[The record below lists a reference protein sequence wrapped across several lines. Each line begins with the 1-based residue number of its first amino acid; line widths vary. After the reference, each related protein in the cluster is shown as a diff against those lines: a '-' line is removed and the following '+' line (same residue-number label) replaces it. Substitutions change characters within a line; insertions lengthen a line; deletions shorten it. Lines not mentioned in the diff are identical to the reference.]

1 MDASSQYVWNIK
13 FINEIEKRPGIW
25 NKSIKSR
32 DSQKRLWEDL
42 SQVFNNKS
50 VDSLKRKYK
59 NLKQKFYQQL
69 STIPQTNNEYDID
82 PRSFESDWPHYEQ
95 MLFLLNEFE
104 TKKLEKRKSPS
115 PEEVPVTKKKRV
127 EKIVENLT
135 EKNSAEKQT
144 QPDVHNISSE
154 NMLKEETRENI
165 LKEETP
171 TEIMV
176 RPDILPVP
184 SADDGLYHFLMGLYS
199 SMNELDPIRKINVQA
214 RIYTM
219 LSQEVTAAAKK

>member
-1 MDASSQYVWNIK
+1 MDASSQYVWNIR

-25 NKSIKSR
+25 NESIKSR
-32 DSQKRLWEDL
+32 DSQKQLWEEL

-59 NLKQKFYQQL
+59 SLKQKFHQQL
-69 STIPQTNNEYDID
+69 GTIPQTNNEYDVD

-104 TKKLEKRKSPS
+104 AKKNEKRKPPS
-115 PEEVPVTKKKRV
+115 PEEVPVPKKKRV
-127 EKIVENLT
+127 EEIVKNLV
-135 EKNSAEKQT
+135 EKHDGDDDKTSAEKQT
-144 QPDVHNISSE
+144 ELDVHNVSSE
-154 NMLKEETRENI
+154 NMLKEGTS
-165 LKEETP
+165 

-214 RIYTM
+214 RIYAM